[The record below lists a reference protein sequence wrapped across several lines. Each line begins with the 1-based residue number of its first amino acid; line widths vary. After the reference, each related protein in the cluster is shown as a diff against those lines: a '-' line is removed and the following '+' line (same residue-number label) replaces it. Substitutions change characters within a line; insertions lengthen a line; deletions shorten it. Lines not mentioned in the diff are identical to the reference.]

1 MKTAENEKKN
11 IDVEPQNI
19 DKEVDD
25 LVEELSSTP
34 YEWTCKL
41 SKSVTFGEITYEELH
56 FNFGKLTAQDGI
68 DIESELNSIGKPI
81 YTEPAFDVNYLMRV
95 AALACD
101 EQNARNLIMK
111 VSLADFVSI
120 RTKTKLFLLKRA
132 L

>member
-1 MKTAENEKKN
+1 MKTAENEKRN

-41 SKSVTFGEITYEELH
+41 SNPVVFGESTYEELH

-81 YTEPAFDVNYLMRV
+81 YTEPAFDVNYLIRV
-95 AALACD
+95 AALAC
-101 EQNARNLIMK
+101 EAQNARDLIMN
-111 VSLADFVSI
+111 VPLADFVSI

>member
-1 MKTAENEKKN
+1 MKTAENEKRN

-19 DKEVDD
+19 DKEVDI
-25 LVEELSSTP
+25 LVKDLSSTP
-34 YEWTCKL
+34 YEWTCEL
-41 SKSVTFGEITYEELH
+41 SKPVTFDEITYEELH

-101 EQNARNLIMK
+101 EPNARDLIMT
-111 VSLADFVSI
+111 VPLADFVSI